1 MYVLNAVANCSKDVS
16 LLNCVACG
24 LPVGLQIH
32 HPMDHNLPYNGNVE
46 TTTAR
51 VTPAAALLLLL
62 LPGESITW
70 HQQSSVDG
78 WQ

>member
-1 MYVLNAVANCSKDVS
+1 MYVLNAVANYSEDVS

-32 HPMDHNLPYNGNVE
+32 HPMDHNLLYNGNVE
-46 TTTAR
+46 PTTAR
-51 VTPAAALLLLL
+51 VTPAATLLLLL
-62 LPGESITW
+62 LPGESIAW